1 MVMATTVNRC
11 ELFTLAHKLVID
23 NETKILKHDNMLI
36 LKKNCKIVIPLVS
49 KQDD

>member
-11 ELFTLAHKLVID
+11 ELFMLAHKLVID
-23 NETKILKHDNMLI
+23 NETKILKHDNMHI
-36 LKKNCKIVIPLVS
+36 LKIVIPLVS